1 MRLIKLLSSLL
12 LVVNLAWII
21 PAQAAP
27 AQAGKINWKT
37 IRELDFATTLYYFFQ
52 REYFT
57 AIVYLTASQQKDVI
71 QYHEHEAQILLGGMY
86 LSFGMHREAGEMF
99 DRLTA
104 DQIPQSVRD
113 RAWFYL
119 AKIRYQRDLFPE
131 AEAAIRHI
139 EGTLASEDLERE
151 RQVLHANILL
161 AQARY
166 PEAEQIL
173 ASIKESTIW
182 TNYARYNLAV
192 AQIRTG
198 ETESGRKILEELGS
212 IKAPDEET
220 QALRDQANLSLGYSY
235 IQEEKPEPA
244 LENLRKVRLEGH
256 LSNKALLGLGW
267 AYDQLNEP
275 RKALAPWMELN
286 KRNFFDPA
294 VQESLLAT
302 AYALGKLNAD
312 NRALEHYQTA
322 IEIYQGEIQ
331 RLEDTITLVHTGSY
345 LRQIMEGETQN
356 EMGWFWEMQETPK
369 TPESYYLLHLLAS
382 HTFQEALKNFRDVNL
397 LITNLQRWSED
408 IETFDTMLTTREA
421 AYAAQVP
428 RIQGH
433 VDSQQSGR
441 LQQTREHYAQEI
453 ERIVKENDIMGL
465 ANTSESIQLNKIR
478 RIEERLDKLSAQRNL
493 DEAREKYRL
502 VKGALY
508 WNIASNYG
516 PRLWDLR
523 KSLKELDDA
532 LQDHN
537 HLTQNLAQRKD
548 HTPSDF
554 TDYKSR
560 IDLMRGQIRHL
571 QQQAM
576 GTLNAQEKLL
586 EDLAIHELREQQQR
600 ISSYLTHAQ
609 FSMAQIQDRAAHKE
623 DKP

>member
-1 MRLIKLLSSLL
+1 MRIIKILSSLL
-12 LVVNLAWII
+12 LVANLAWAI
-21 PAQAAP
+21 PAQVAP
-27 AQAGKINWKT
+27 AQVEKITWKT

-57 AIVYLTASQQKDVI
+57 AIVYLTASQEKNVI
-71 QYHEHEAQILLGGMY
+71 QYHAHEAQILLGGMY
-86 LSFGMHREAGEMF
+86 LSFGMHREAGELF
-99 DRLTA
+99 SRLTK
-104 DQIPQSVRD
+104 DEIPQSVRD

-119 AKIRYQRDLFPE
+119 AKIRYQRDLYPE
-131 AEAAIRHI
+131 AEEAIQRI
-139 EGTLASEDLERE
+139 EGKLASEDLERE

-161 AQARY
+161 AQKRY

-173 ASIKESTIW
+173 ANIKDPNKWSY
-182 TNYARYNLAV
+182 YARYNLAV

-198 ETESGRKILEELGS
+198 ETEAGRKILKELGS
-212 IKAPDEET
+212 IKAPDEES

-235 IQEEKPEPA
+235 IQEEKPEQA
-244 LENLRKVRLEGH
+244 LENLRKVRLQGH

-275 RKALAPWMELN
+275 KKALAPWMELN

-312 NRALEHYQTA
+312 SRALEHYQTA

-331 RLEDTITLVHTGSY
+331 RLEDTINLVHTGSY
-345 LRQIMEGETQN
+345 LRQIMEGESQN
-356 EMGWFWEMQETPK
+356 EMGWFWEMQEAPK
-369 TPESYYLLHLLAS
+369 SPESYYLIHLLAS
-382 HTFQEALKNFRDVNL
+382 HTFQEALKNYRDVNL
-397 LITNLQRWSED
+397 MISNLQKWSED
-408 IETFDTMLTTREA
+408 IETFDTMLATREA
-421 AYAAQVP
+421 AYAQQVP
-428 RIQGH
+428 RIKGH
-433 VDSQQSGR
+433 VDPQQIAR
-441 LQQTREHYAQEI
+441 LQQTRDAYAQEI
-453 ERIVKENDIMGL
+453 DRIVKDNDIMGL
-465 ANTSESIQLNKIR
+465 ANSAESIQLNKIHR
-478 RIEERLDKLSAQRNL
+478 VEERLEKLSAQRNV

-523 KSLKELDDA
+523 KSMKELDTA
-532 LQDHN
+532 LQEHN
-537 HLTQNLAQRKD
+537 RMTRSLATRKD

-560 IDLMRGQIRHL
+560 IEKMRGQIGQL
-571 QQQAM
+571 KQQAIA
-576 GTLNAQEKLL
+576 TLNAQENLL
-586 EDLAIHELREQQQR
+586 EALATHELREQQQR

-609 FSMAQIQDRAAHKE
+609 FSMAQIQDRAVHKE